1 MFSTK
6 FILTGMFAL
15 FFLSSNLFA
24 QKPTLQLKESKRVI
38 TLDDEGSKAN
48 MIQMKSI
55 FSLDGMPEGSK
66 KGGTLWTI
74 SGTKDKDWIFK
85 SGSETTDNIE
95 VEFKRVGNF
104 SVTLTVAYTK
114 PKKVKKGADPEDE
127 EFELVEERENFITVT
142 NNLDELTQIH
152 ADSNFVKLV
161 KRASD
166 YCVKPK
172 YANDPTPYIFLAK
185 GFYGMHRKDVKTD
198 EIQDPFEEAITATA
212 TAVEKDANGIFR
224 MPIHEMWLNKF
235 QNELLDNG
243 IIYRLEDENGYPVLY
258 TNSDKTKTAE
268 VLSEMLDACDQY
280 LSVSKNPI
288 AIKFVEAAIRYQT
301 KDVKTANLIWKT
313 EIPNLLKLTDLD
325 NFTDADK
332 NALRTGLILSA
343 QQLIKRD
350 SNTENARAILT
361 HVSKWFEYD
370 KDFIAF
376 YEKKWGSFV
385 NQTDLKT
392 GN

>member
-1 MFSTK
+1 MFSK
-6 FILTGMFAL
+6 NFILTCLITL
-15 FFLSSNLFA
+15 FSLSSNLFA

-48 MIQMKSI
+48 IIQMKSV
-55 FSLDGMPEGSK
+55 FSLEGMPEGTK
-66 KGGTLWTI
+66 KAGTLWTL
-74 SGTKDKDWIFK
+74 SGTKDKDWSFK
-85 SGSETTDNIE
+85 SGNEASENIE
-95 VEFKRVGNF
+95 VEFKRVGNY
-104 SVTLTVAYTK
+104 SVSLTVTYTK
-114 PKKVKKGADPEDE
+114 PKKLKKGEEPEDE
-127 EFELVEERENFITVT
+127 EFEISDERENFITVT

-185 GFYGMHRKDVKTD
+185 GFYGMYRKDLKD
-198 EIQDPFEEAITATA
+198 PAIQDPFEEAITATA
-212 TAVEKDANGIFR
+212 TAIEKDGNGIFR
-224 MPIHEMWLNKF
+224 MPIHEMWLTKF
-235 QNELLDNG
+235 QSELLDNG
-243 IIYRLEDENGYPVLY
+243 IIYRLEDLDGYPTLY
-258 TNSDKTKTAE
+258 TNSDKTKTTE
-268 VLSEMLDACDQY
+268 VLTEMLDASEQY

-288 AIKFVEAAIRYQT
+288 AIKFVEASIRYQM

-313 EIPNLLKLTDLD
+313 EIENLLKLTDLE

-332 NALRTGLILSA
+332 DALRTGLILSA

-350 SNTENARAILT
+350 ANTANARAILT

-376 YEKKWGSFV
+376 YEKKYNSFA
-385 NQTDLKT
+385 TDK
-392 GN
+392 